1 MIASTYNIPF
11 ILPLEMKLAA
21 FLAALLAASTTNA
34 GGYKRLE
41 KCPRTWR
48 EEISPSFLEA
58 IALPFILCPY
68 ADSTYLVAVA

>member
-21 FLAALLAASTTNA
+21 FLAALLAASTTDA

-41 KCPRTWR
+41 KCPR
-48 EEISPSFLEA
+48 FLSLNNIEFMLIHEA
-58 IALPFILCPY
+58 FKQ
-68 ADSTYLVAVA
+68 

>member
-41 KCPRTWR
+41 SVQGPGERRSVRLSLKQ
-48 EEISPSFLEA
+48 
-58 IALPFILCPY
+58 
-68 ADSTYLVAVA
+68 